1 MQRLGEFSLKCP
13 TALIKYNN
21 CARFAAV
28 FFCGEKYGGK
38 VGKIKK
44 KDRFR
49 GPVRGNYVFLTN
61 ITLS

>member
-28 FFCGEKYGGK
+28 FFCGEKYRGK

-44 KDRFR
+44 RTAFAVPF
-49 GPVRGNYVFLTN
+49 GGIMYF
-61 ITLS
+61 